1 MVSTTLT
8 TFQQSLTTFCAN
20 NNLTTLPQHAHQ
32 VLTCFIVYEGLF
44 RIVSPLLSKRL
55 FPNTYGRF
63 PQRTKVNWDAR
74 VVSTV
79 QATFVSY
86 KALSI
91 ILGDGV
97 GNGNRQSEVSKVP
110 RSSMTRDDRLW
121 GYSPATG
128 DVQAYAAGYFLW
140 DVLLCVRYLDVQ
152 GVSALLHALSAL
164 IITVMGFVSPP
175 SILFPPSTN
184 PLHHLLS
191 LTKRPPTAPIRQLLR
206 AQLHPL
212 RTVHLVPQYPLV
224 PRQSQPDRL
233 DAPTRQRTLSDL
245 RLFRLP
251 SRLGKLPDRATVAG
265 RVVGLEDVDER
276 RVHTVRSAI
285 RHSNPRLAA
294 LLDGFPALVDR
305 RVFRGE
311 HGLECAQRLLV
322 RIDAQGI
329 EEALYAR
336 GCRCQGATVGKGQR
350 GREEVCRLD

>member
-1 MVSTTLT
+1 MVSTALT
-8 TFQQSLTTFCAN
+8 TFQQSLTTFCTN

-44 RIVSPLLSKRL
+44 RVVSPLLSNRL

-74 VVSTV
+74 VVSSV

-91 ILGDGV
+91 ILGDGI
-97 GNGNRQSEVSKVP
+97 GDGNRQSDVSKVP

-164 IITVMGFVSPP
+164 IITVMGFVSFHPF
-175 SILFPPSTN
+175 FP
-184 PLHHLLS
+184 
-191 LTKRPPTAPIRQLLR
+191 RPPLNPSPLTNHPTATIRKLLR

-212 RTVHLVPQYPLV
+212 RTLHPVPQHPLV

-233 DAPTRQRTLSDL
+233 DPPTREWNLSDI
-245 RLFRLP
+245 RVFRLP
-251 SRLGKLPDRATVAG
+251 PRLGKLPDRAIVAG
-265 RVVGLEDVDER
+265 RVVSLEDVDEC
-276 RVHTVRSAI
+276 RVHKIRSPI
-285 RHSNPRLAA
+285 RHSNPSLAA
-294 LLDGFPALVDR
+294 LLDGFPALADHGL
-305 RVFRGE
+305 FRGE
-311 HGLECAQRLLV
+311 HGLERAERLLV
-322 RIDAQGI
+322 RVDAQGV
-329 EEALYAR
+329 EEAFYAC
-336 GCRCQGATVGKGQR
+336 G
-350 GREEVCRLD
+350 